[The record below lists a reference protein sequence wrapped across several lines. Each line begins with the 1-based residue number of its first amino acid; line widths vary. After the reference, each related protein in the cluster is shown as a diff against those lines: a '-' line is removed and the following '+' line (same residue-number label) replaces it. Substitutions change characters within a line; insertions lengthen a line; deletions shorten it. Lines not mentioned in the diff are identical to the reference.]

1 MTGGHG
7 ALPFFIDFMKDF
19 LKDKPKEDFEKAPP
33 IPEDMKELEKQR
45 QREMMEN
52 RLDLIARRPGSK
64 ADASDAS
71 ETITTPKLEQV
82 TLPPA
87 PKMDELPPP
96 PSMPPPSAA
105 PKKTETATPAPPA
118 ATRPR
123 EVEQP
128 KKKGKK
134 GTDEP

>member
-1 MTGGHG
+1 
-7 ALPFFIDFMKDF
+7 
-19 LKDKPKEDFEKAPP
+19 
-33 IPEDMKELEKQR
+33 
-45 QREMMEN
+45 MEN

-64 ADASDAS
+64 TDASGAP

-87 PKMDELPPP
+87 PKTDELPPP
-96 PSMPPPSAA
+96 PTMPQPTAA
-105 PKKTETATPAPPA
+105 PKKAETETPAAPP